1 MSLMDQ
7 LPLVIP
13 VLSVFSSAE
22 AVGHLMELRDM
33 GLVDVVGLGRQ
44 LDLDYFTGFFQ
55 ILILQSFDSTILW

>member
-1 MSLMDQ
+1 MDQ

-44 LDLDYFTGFFQ
+44 LDLDYFTGFFFQ
-55 ILILQSFDSTILW
+55 ILILQSFDSTIL